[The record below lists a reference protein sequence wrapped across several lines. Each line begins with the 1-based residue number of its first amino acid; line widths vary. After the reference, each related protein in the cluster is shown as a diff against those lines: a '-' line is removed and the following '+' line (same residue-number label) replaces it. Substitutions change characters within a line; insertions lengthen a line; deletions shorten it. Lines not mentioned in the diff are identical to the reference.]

1 MTMSPLR
8 VGAVL
13 AAATLG
19 AALLTAGA
27 AAPESAEAP
36 TIARDVSVDTRQRLV
51 GESALR
57 AFMAS
62 DTPKSITIDVDSNQI
77 TSISDSVNM
86 SERAMTTVCKSGQ
99 MCWHT
104 AQVPYTNLGF
114 GPAGT
119 HTGTWHKRG
128 KLSSNNYAGQVWY
141 VRTATP
147 DRLLTSGAFP
157 KNTNITFTGSGITGK
172 KVTAR

>member
-1 MTMSPLR
+1 MPAPLR
-8 VGAVL
+8 
-13 AAATLG
+13 LG
-19 AALLTAGA
+19 AAVATAALGASLLTAGA
-27 AAPESAEAP
+27 TAPETAEAP

-51 GESALR
+51 GDSALR

-62 DTPKSITIDVDSNQI
+62 DAPRSITIDVDANQI
-77 TSISDSVNM
+77 TEISDAVDKD
-86 SERAMTTVCKSGQ
+86 ERAMRTVCKSGQ

-104 AQVPYTNLGF
+104 AQIPYTNLGF

-119 HTGTWHKRG
+119 HSGTWHKRG
-128 KLSSNNYAGQVWY
+128 RLSSNSYAGQVWY
-141 VRTATP
+141 FRTATP
-147 DRLLTSGAFP
+147 DKLLTSGAFP